1 MWTNTIN
8 TLKETKPTF
17 ITIDEGE
24 ENRKSLYSIYS
35 NNQDDEDLIIF
46 LTTMEIGEE
55 YQDPTT
61 GITYIKIPSWISQ
74 NLPTIPEDDYT
85 CI

>member
-1 MWTNTIN
+1 MWTNTVN
-8 TLKETKPTF
+8 NLKETKPTF

-24 ENRKSLYSIYS
+24 ESRQSLYSIYS

-46 LTTMEIGEE
+46 LTTMETGEN

-61 GITYIKIPSWISQ
+61 GITYMKIPSWTSQ
-74 NLPTIPEDDYT
+74 PIPSIPEDDFT